1 MQYLKRRYFILLQGD
16 MMRYEVLPYENIRS
30 LRVDAGM
37 TQQQV
42 ADKAHIV
49 LQQYQKFE
57 SGERNI
63 MTCSFQIACRIIEAL
78 KMDITA
84 FFHGD
89 YVFGEEVR
97 FSEDG
102 LRYKKTGKLTNE
114 DVE

>member
-1 MQYLKRRYFILLQGD
+1 
-16 MMRYEVLPYENIRS
+16 
-30 LRVDAGM
+30 M

-78 KMDITA
+78 EMDITA
-84 FFHGD
+84 FFK
-89 YVFGEEVR
+89 VIMFSVR
-97 FSEDG
+97 KYAF
-102 LRYKKTGKLTNE
+102 RRT
-114 DVE
+114 V

>member
-1 MQYLKRRYFILLQGD
+1 MDLSGFQTCHLEEKSILRERRVIL
-16 MMRYEVLPYENIRS
+16 
-30 LRVDAGM
+30 GM

-63 MTCSFQIACRIIEAL
+63 MSCSFQIACRIIEAL
-78 KMDITA
+78 EMDITA

-102 LRYKKTGKLTNE
+102 LRYRKTGKLTNE

>member
-1 MQYLKRRYFILLQGD
+1 MVVKNGGIEMDLSGFQTCHLEEKSILRERRVIL
-16 MMRYEVLPYENIRS
+16 
-30 LRVDAGM
+30 GM

-78 KMDITA
+78 EMDITA
-84 FFHGD
+84 FFTATM
-89 YVFGEEVR
+89 FSVR
-97 FSEDG
+97 KFAF
-102 LRYKKTGKLTNE
+102 RRTA
-114 DVE
+114 

>member
-1 MQYLKRRYFILLQGD
+1 MVAKNGGIKMDLRGFQICHLEEKSILRERRVIL
-16 MMRYEVLPYENIRS
+16 
-30 LRVDAGM
+30 GM

-63 MTCSFQIACRIIEAL
+63 MTCSFQIACRIIETL
-78 KMDITA
+78 EMDITA

-89 YVFGEEVR
+89 YAFGEEVC

-102 LRYKKTGKLTNE
+102 LRYKKTGKFTNE